1 MKKKIIF
8 TVLILIS
15 LSLFLFQIY
24 ILRFYEIH
32 DEITDNSLISEEVND
47 YNNGLNNIYESSDTL
62 ISNVSLK
69 DHSYIVNYEFNGE
82 KERFLKILDEVK
94 DRDEDFSINKI
105 NKEKENSNM
114 EIEFSIT
121 YKVP

>member
-24 ILRFYEIH
+24 ILRFHETY
-32 DEITDNSLISEEVND
+32 DEITDSSSVSEEAND
-47 YNNGLNNIYESSDTL
+47 YNDGLNNVYENSDTL

-69 DHSYIVNYEFNGE
+69 DDSYIVNYEFNGE
-82 KERFLKILDEVK
+82 KEKFLKILDEVK

-114 EIEFSIT
+114 EIEFIIT